1 MKNSIKIIFCV
12 FVLLNSS
19 SYAENTDKFEGRDF
33 FCCSI
38 YDLYKADSTKNN
50 NKIIKKNIFPA
61 KNKIKNIKIIKTSTD
76 EINVIDSKVKPF
88 DEEKNI
94 ASDQKKTENII
105 FSKKSQDH
113 IEVEADESYWHEKK
127 QLTILQGDTKII
139 RGNETIK
146 SELTNYLQNENR
158 ARLSGNVQYNADGI
172 EVNAPYAEYDTK
184 EARTDFISPKYKY
197 SSLNITGKA
206 RYGVRLKNKKMFLKN
221 STYTTC
227 DLINPDW
234 NVISKTTKLDFEKGV
249 GTGKNVF
256 LTVRG
261 VPVFFTPYMRFS
273 LDDQRKTGFLVPEW
287 SGSWTK
293 GPDVFTPFYWNIA
306 PNMDML
312 IQPSYIQDRGS
323 QIETSFRYLKN
334 EFYGDMHISY
344 LGDDSEYL
352 DDRYKILFDH
362 EHRFTNNL
370 SANIHYVKISD
381 KDYLDDFGTGIAG
394 VSKTYSS
401 RHINAT
407 YKVNDWNIKGEFL
420 GYQTYDEDITS
431 ESEPYD
437 ILPKITLNKRWNK
450 DVANFDVLT
459 TIAKWDHGYKTKV
472 DGTRADIQF
481 GVDRTFL
488 MKGIE
493 ITPRI
498 KLQHTHYDLDNQ
510 TAGLSSSP
518 SKTIPILSLN
528 SEMVFSKKIQG
539 TNLAHQIKPRLFY
552 LYAQKE
558 NHDDIPTFDTKLNTF
573 SYAQMFR
580 DNRFSGVD
588 RTSDANQL
596 SISLSSN
603 FYDLENLRNIF
614 NISFGK
620 IIYFEDRDISIDN
633 SLTYT
638 RANSNLIAE
647 MEYKP
652 TDDISLI
659 STFLYDTHADDQK
672 TQINNHTFQFRGKK
686 NNIINASYR
695 YSKNDVA
702 QGDMSFAWSLLDN
715 LKVLGRWNYDFK
727 NNLNNNTSGNDIET
741 LAGLEYESCCWKARL
756 IQRRYKIDAEEYE
769 KEIQFQIMLKGFTD
783 VGTPL
788 GDTIATSIKG
798 YIDKEY

>member
-12 FVLLNSS
+12 FALLNSS

-38 YDLYKADSTKNN
+38 YDLYKTDSTKNS
-50 NKIIKKNIFPA
+50 NKTIKKNIFPTES
-61 KNKIKNIKIIKTSTD
+61 KIEDIKIIKTNTD
-76 EINVIDSKVKPF
+76 EINIINNKVKSF
-88 DEEKNI
+88 DEESNI
-94 ASDQKKTENII
+94 VNDQQQTENNI
-105 FSKKSQDH
+105 FSKKSKDH

-139 RGNETIK
+139 RGNEIIK

-158 ARLSGNVQYNADGI
+158 ARLSGNVQYSADGI
-172 EVNAPYAEYDTK
+172 QVNAPYAEYDTK
-184 EARTDFISPKYKY
+184 EARTDFISPKYEY

-234 NVISKTTKLDFEKGV
+234 NLISKTTELDFEKGV
-249 GTGKNVF
+249 GTGKDVF
-256 LTVRG
+256 VTVKG
-261 VPVFFTPYMRFS
+261 IPVFYAPYMRFS
-273 LDDQRKTGFLVPEW
+273 LDEQRKTGFLVPEW

-306 PNMDML
+306 SNMDML

-323 QIETSFRYLKN
+323 RIETTFRYLKK
-334 EFYGDMHISY
+334 EFDGAMYISY
-344 LGDDSEYL
+344 LGDDSEYV
-352 DDRYKILFDH
+352 DDRYKILVDH
-362 EHRFTNNL
+362 QHQVNPNL
-370 SANIHYVKISD
+370 LINTHFEKISD
-381 KDYLDDFGTGIAG
+381 KDYYNDFGTGIAG
-394 VSKTYSS
+394 VSTTYGS
-401 RHINAT
+401 RYIEAI
-407 YKVNDWNIKGEFL
+407 YEYNDWKIYGEFL
-420 GYQTYDEDITS
+420 EYQTFDKSLTS

-437 ILPKITLNKRWNK
+437 LLPKIEISKRW
-450 DVANFDVLT
+450 DRDLANFDIWT
-459 TIAKWDHGYKTKV
+459 SITEWDHDYETKV
-472 DGTRADIQF
+472 EGTRSDFQL
-481 GVDRTFL
+481 GVDKTFS
-488 MKGIE
+488 MKGLD
-493 ITPRI
+493 ITPRL
-498 KLQHTHYDLDNQ
+498 KLQHTQYNLENQ
-510 TAGLSSSP
+510 VAGYSSSP

-528 SEMVFSKKIQG
+528 SEMVFSKEIQNS
-539 TNLAHQIKPRLFY
+539 NLVHQIKPRLFY
-552 LYAQKE
+552 LYANEE
-558 NHDDIPTFDTKLNTF
+558 NQDDIPIFDTGLNTF

-603 FYDLENLRNIF
+603 FYDLENFRNIF
-614 NISFGK
+614 NISIGK
-620 IIYFEDRDISIDN
+620 IVYFEDREVSIDN
-633 SLTYT
+633 STTYT
-638 RANSNLIAE
+638 RTNSNLIAE
-647 MEYKP
+647 MQYAP
-652 TDDISLI
+652 TENMSLV
-659 STFLYDTHADDQK
+659 STFLYDTNADDKK
-672 TQINNHTFQFRGKK
+672 TQFNNHTFQYKGK
-686 NNIINASYR
+686 NNNIFNASYR
-695 YSKNDVA
+695 YSKNDIA
-702 QGDMSFAWSLLDN
+702 QGDMSFAWGINDN

-727 NNLNNNTSGNDIET
+727 NNLSNNTAGNDIET

-788 GDTIATSIKG
+788 GNTIASSIKG